1 MGGFLFCL
9 FLFLGT
15 NEITYKQHLAKAGYL
30 GRLDSKIASYC
41 EEIPINQDF
50 LLKALMSVQMGQR
63 DGASWA

>member
-1 MGGFLFCL
+1 M
-9 FLFLGT
+9 
-15 NEITYKQHLAKAGYL
+15 TYKQHLAKAGYL